1 MVGGEYFF
9 RKWAEVVFF
18 IILVIGFVIAL
29 VSPSAVISY
38 IVIFVCGLF
47 AGRVLYER
55 KNRGVFPYFLII
67 IGFLIGYLLGA
78 FRGEREVMAVL
89 FILGTLIGYYVYDKG
104 ILRDIR
110 F

>member
-9 RKWAEVVFF
+9 RKWAEVVFI

-29 VSPSAVISY
+29 VSPSAAISY
-38 IVIFVCGLF
+38 IVIFICGLF
-47 AGRVLYER
+47 AGRVIYER
-55 KNRGVFPYFLII
+55 KGRGMFPYFLII
-67 IGFLIGYLLGA
+67 IGFFIGYLIGA
-78 FRGEREVMAVL
+78 YRGEREVMAVL
-89 FILGTLIGYYVYDKG
+89 FVLGGLIGYYIYDKG